1 MSDAQD
7 KTNGAQHSANEI
19 FALADKDKEA
29 RAKVVARTAA
39 ALAPPKRDRTV
50 LVCLIVAFPILIG
63 VFAVNVYG
71 LSVTSMF
78 ETPPSPAAARQEAQQ
93 TLTTLVADVE
103 EFWKDN
109 NELPESLVEIGVPSR
124 GQWTY
129 SVRAGNI
136 YQLRGTLYGQSVS
149 FDAPQPRE
157 RQLVRDQDQD

>member
-1 MSDAQD
+1 
-7 KTNGAQHSANEI
+7 
-19 FALADKDKEA
+19 
-29 RAKVVARTAA
+29 
-39 ALAPPKRDRTV
+39 
-50 LVCLIVAFPILIG
+50 
-63 VFAVNVYG
+63 
-71 LSVTSMF
+71 MF
-78 ETPPSPAAARQEAQQ
+78 ETPPSPSAARQEAQQ

-109 NELPESLVEIGVPSR
+109 NELPESLVEIGVPAR

-157 RQLVRDQDQD
+157 RQLVREQDQE

>member
-1 MSDAQD
+1 MSDAHN
-7 KTNGAQHSANEI
+7 KPNGAQHSANEI
-19 FALADKDKEA
+19 FALADKDKVE
-29 RAKVVARTAA
+29 RAKVIARTSA

-71 LSVTSMF
+71 LSVTSLF
-78 ETPPSPAAARQEAQQ
+78 ETPPSPSAARHEAQQ

-109 NELPESLVEIGVPSR
+109 NELPESLVEIGVPAR

-129 SVRAGNI
+129 SVRPGNI

-157 RQLVRDQDQD
+157 RELFREQDQD